1 MSAEYNALSAK
12 RDFDAA
18 EKALNPYRTARE
30 YILNAKADYI
40 KKRTKARSRKKA
52 LENTFA
58 ELEPYDF
65 NEDDIREAYGYET
78 ITENEYYRLMD
89 MLEAYQSQKEKDKN
103 AVFSND
109 VTKVFDIAIGAVN
122 QEINKLL
129 SKQEEA
135 RCQYNEALRRLEEES
150 GTDYS
155 DRRL

>member
-12 RDFDAA
+12 RDFDTA